1 MHGAPPQ
8 PLPFSVGDEGVL
20 VRWGKT
26 WQRMYPKEK
35 YTVHLCKRGQDCSQ
49 YFPEKGRLECLPLPL
64 EGSLPLRYEWF
75 GGSQVVRAP
84 GGPWDVDLHQ
94 YRYSWM
100 YVRGQPACPPGLHTH
115 RTPPPPSPPIPFP
128 ATCGLGTAR
137 GLRQLE
143 CWGVGSNPG
152 ASSDFMEV
160 SLLLNQAS
168 NSLGRWE
175 IDQEVEQENNE
186 AWGTSPLLG
195 LLS

>member
-1 MHGAPPQ
+1 
-8 PLPFSVGDEGVL
+8 
-20 VRWGKT
+20 
-26 WQRMYPKEK
+26 MYPKKK
-35 YTVHLCKRGQDCSQ
+35 YTVHLSKRGQDCSQ

-84 GGPWDVDLHQ
+84 GRPWDGNLHQ

-100 YVRGQPACPPGLHTH
+100 YVRPACLSTCLVAFTHTA
-115 RTPPPPSPPIPFP
+115 PPPPPPIPFP

-137 GLRQLE
+137 GPRLLE

-168 NSLGRWE
+168 NSLGRRE
-175 IDQEVEQENNE
+175 IDHEVEQENNE

-195 LLS
+195 HLS